1 VAAFQRAGS
10 GAIVNI
16 SSCAGIAPTPGAGP
30 SYAATKAA
38 IRLMTKSVAIDF
50 AKQNIR
56 VNSVH
61 PGRIQADMS
70 VAIGAGISDA
80 VADATPMGRP
90 GNPREVAFAALWLLS
105 DEASFVTGAE
115 FCVDGGLTAT

>member
-1 VAAFQRAGS
+1 MKHCIPAFQRAGS

-16 SSCAGIAPTPGAGP
+16 SSCAGIAPTAGAGP

-38 IRLMTKSVAIDF
+38 IRLITNSVAIDF

-61 PGRIQADMS
+61 PGRIQTDMS

-80 VADATPMGRP
+80 VGRRDADGEAGEPSGGRVR
-90 GNPREVAFAALWLLS
+90 GSLAA
-105 DEASFVTGAE
+105 VG
-115 FCVDGGLTAT
+115 